1 MFSLIKSALEIV
13 IELLQ
18 HLPHPI
24 SQRTR
29 LKNHQKLPKKKNIYM
44 KKVTKE

>member
-29 LKNHQKLPKKKNIYM
+29 LKNHQKLPKIYIYM